1 MAIADFEN
9 EKRTTNFTGE
19 RYSVKICIYLGF
31 WRKPGKS
38 ADFGGCRGR
47 HFPPSLREKF
57 ANFSP
62 YWREKK
68 PFFFA
73 PRTPIGVF
81 FRVWT
86 PIMRPGTLGGA
97 GGDSGVSGAASG
109 GGAASAAEALRIWQP
124 ELRRYVNRGHD
135 LLLSLI
141 FHATTKVKKMQVK

>member
-62 YWREKK
+62 YWCEKK
-68 PFFFA
+68 AFFFA
-73 PRTPIGVF
+73 PRSAIERRKP
-81 FRVWT
+81 
-86 PIMRPGTLGGA
+86 PLGSTELPERGQA
-97 GGDSGVSGAASG
+97 LRSGWCASG
-109 GGAASAAEALRIWQP
+109 GGWCASGGGGWCAFWRP
-124 ELRRYVNRGHD
+124 ELR
-135 LLLSLI
+135 LSPPFPI
-141 FHATTKVKKMQVK
+141 FHATTTVKKMQVK

>member
-68 PFFFA
+68 RFFFA
-73 PRTPIGVF
+73 SRSAIERLKPP
-81 FRVWT
+81 
-86 PIMRPGTLGGA
+86 LGSLGLPERGQA
-97 GGDSGVSGAASG
+97 LSGAAG
-109 GGAASAAEALRIWQP
+109 GGWRAAGGGWRAAGGGWRAAGACGWRAFWWP
-124 ELRRYVNRGHD
+124 EL
-135 LLLSLI
+135 
-141 FHATTKVKKMQVK
+141 